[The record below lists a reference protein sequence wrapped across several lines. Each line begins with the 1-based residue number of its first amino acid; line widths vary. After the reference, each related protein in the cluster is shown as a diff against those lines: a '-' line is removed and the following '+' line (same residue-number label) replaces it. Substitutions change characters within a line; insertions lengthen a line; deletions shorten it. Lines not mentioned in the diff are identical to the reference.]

1 MLIRFQK
8 EKKMSGSHGASDESR
23 SVKLPAFE
31 ADVASICVAIV
42 AGSIGGNIGTLLTD
56 VFPFWG
62 LLIFILGLGFV
73 IPWVVCKYL
82 FKTAHVWYG
91 SGSLKHRLYD
101 GIGMISAVVA
111 FYI

>member
-1 MLIRFQK
+1 MSESHRVSA
-8 EKKMSGSHGASDESR
+8 ESGSIN
-23 SVKLPAFE
+23 LPAFE
-31 ADVASICVAIV
+31 VGFASICVAIV

-62 LLIFILGLGFV
+62 LLIFILGLGFI

-82 FKTAHVWYG
+82 FKTAHAWYG
-91 SGSLKHRLYD
+91 SSTLKHRLYD
-101 GIGMISAVVA
+101 GVGMISAVVA

>member
-1 MLIRFQK
+1 
-8 EKKMSGSHGASDESR
+8 MSGSHGVSGNTESIN
-23 SVKLPAFE
+23 LPAFE
-31 ADVASICVAIV
+31 ADLASVSVAIV

-56 VFPFWG
+56 IFPLWG
-62 LLIFILGLGFV
+62 LWLTILGLGFL

-82 FKTAHVWYG
+82 FKTAHAWYG

-101 GIGMISAVVA
+101 GIGIISAVVA